1 MGYSEEL
8 TNIDHYVIQ
17 VDHNVVP
24 VLTFDA
30 LPENKD
36 LGFQA
41 QPFGQ
46 FTFHNK
52 AILVIMTCSKEGE
65 EYPLLESCLLRLFE
79 IWRKLLRWSFRK
91 ALLGMELIHHSNS
104 EE

>member
-1 MGYSEEL
+1 LGDFRYSLIILCFYLRTPTDQDSAVIVQIPMGYSEEL

-52 AILVIMTCSKEGE
+52 AILLIMIVTTFLTIIK
-65 EYPLLESCLLRLFE
+65 R
-79 IWRKLLRWSFRK
+79 R
-91 ALLGMELIHHSNS
+91 
-104 EE
+104 